1 MRRSSVLFH
10 LLGAVGLV
18 GLLSACSGGGGGGS
32 GTTPA
37 AAPATPIVS
46 SGTITK
52 FGSVYVNGKKFE
64 TNDVEVIHDGQSEQ
78 CSISPTTHCGLK
90 EGMTVKVSGTFS
102 GSSHTASAITQ
113 EDTLEGPIQTV
124 DANNGTLTILG
135 QTVVVDDTTKFD
147 DTIPP
152 TTLTSLAVGNV
163 VEVSGF
169 VKDGGIIAAS
179 FIEKKTLPPNC
190 SAGCEVKGIVNPG
203 SLDPG
208 ATTFQIGG
216 LTVNFLTAT
225 ISDMPAPSG
234 PNWDNLLVK
243 VKGTVFDSGTT
254 TLTATKV
261 EREGF
266 QAPEGN
272 EVELEGIVMSVTA
285 LGEFT
290 LGTTE
295 VQAANAVYLGG
306 TIDEVA
312 VGQKLEVEGTISGNV
327 ITASKVKF
335 KAGVRIE
342 SNVVVV
348 SGSTLTLDGLPGI
361 TVSVNGQTEF
371 KKVADLAGLAKDN
384 NVRIRGRQGA
394 GNTVIATEVEFR
406 NAKPDSKVTL
416 QGVEQSAADPFIT
429 ILGTTIDTSGLQLQ
443 GTDDVLISN
452 SDTFFSAV
460 RPNTTIVKAKGTL
473 PGPVWKEVELES
485 D

>member
-10 LLGAVGLV
+10 LLGAVGVV
-18 GLLSACSGGGGGGS
+18 GLLSACSGGGS
-32 GTTPA
+32 DGTTPV
-37 AAPATPIVS
+37 AAPATPTVS
-46 SGTITK
+46 SGTITA
-52 FGSVYVNGKKFE
+52 FGSVYINGTKYE
-64 TNDVEVIHDGQSEQ
+64 IDDSTSTSVDGSDPVKGDKAAK
-78 CSISPTTHCGLK
+78 SILRK
-90 EGMTVKVSGTFS
+90 GMVVKVSGTAS
-102 GSSHTASAITQ
+102 GSSRMASTITHT
-113 EDTLEGPIQTV
+113 DTLEGPIQTKVQV

-169 VKDGGIIAAS
+169 VKSDGTIAAS
-179 FIEKKTLPPNC
+179 FIERKAGAPTDC
-190 SAGCEVKGIVNPG
+190 SLGCEIKGIVTGHNH
-203 SLDPG
+203 
-208 ATTFQIGG
+208 ATTTFQIGG
-216 LTVNFLTAT
+216 LTVDYETAD
-225 ISDMPAPSG
+225 IKDMPVPRGS
-234 PNWDNLLVK
+234 NWVNLFVE
-243 VKGTVFDSGTT
+243 VKGTGLAGA
-254 TLTATKV
+254 TLFATKV
-261 EREGF
+261 EPEGF
-266 QAPEGN
+266 QAPDGN
-272 EVELEGIVMSVTA
+272 EVELEGFVTSVSGA
-285 LGEFT
+285 GQFT
-290 LGTTE
+290 LGTTQ

-335 KAGVRIE
+335 QDAVRLE
-342 SNVVVV
+342 GDVV
-348 SGSTLTLDGLPGI
+348 SIPTANTLMLDGLPDI
-361 TVSVNGQTEF
+361 TVSVVTGQTEL
-371 KKVADLAGLAKDN
+371 KNVANLAGITVGN

-416 QGVEQSAADPFIT
+416 QGVVQSPLIPPSIT

-443 GTDDVLISN
+443 GTDDVLIN
-452 SDTFFSAV
+452 SPTFFSAV
-460 RPNTTIVKAKGTL
+460 KPDTTIVKAKGTL